1 MPSPKPRAAEI
12 ATEAKKTFVP
22 YIERTIPAYPAIS
35 TVHTAPTPAKHVT
48 PAERTKRLRVAVI
61 DGDPIDVALDWY
73 EYTKQQAPS
82 GGDPPRRVPVVN
94 MANEKRPGGDWESG
108 AMAPEEC
115 LARRSNLVLALS
127 RTSNGHG
134 ASSLDHYPLP
144 QTGGLY
150 SQVGNS
156 PNIPNRKHHDQTLT
170 IHLVVFRDGP
180 EYYQVWREF
189 KQLPVISVAPVKRP
203 KLDRTNTEYSFD
215 QERELML
222 EKMRVVLRIAQ
233 QWGHHDICLGPF
245 GVGSTFRNPTRQ
257 VARMWK
263 MLLFEDEEFRGI
275 FANVVFAIQSKM
287 PGDDR
292 EGAVELEIFKEEFSA
307 SNIFKTAA

>member
-35 TVHTAPTPAKHVT
+35 TVHATPTQAKHVT

-73 EYTKQQAPS
+73 EYTKQQTPS
-82 GGDPPRRVPVVN
+82 GSDPPHRVPVVN

-134 ASSLDHYPLP
+134 SSLDHYPLP

-150 SQVGNS
+150 SQ
-156 PNIPNRKHHDQTLT
+156 
-170 IHLVVFRDGP
+170 VVFRDGP

-233 QWGHHDICLGPF
+233 QWGHHDICLGAF

-263 MLLFEDEEFRGI
+263 MLLFEDDEFRGI